1 MVQIYRAQFKA
12 SLAIVTQYRV
22 YLVIWILSLIAE
34 PIIYMTV
41 WTLVTREN
49 GAIGGYTGGDF
60 AAYYITWMLV
70 RHFAVTLSPDSIEI
84 RIRQGQLSPMLL
96 RPIHP
101 VHLDIADNIGYKV
114 VALPFVL
121 VIMLGLALTFSPTFH
136 LLWWNVLAFIPVL
149 VLAYPIRFLSHW
161 ILGMVSFWTTRA
173 ASIFG
178 LFNVM
183 EIFLTGRLAPLVLL
197 PVWIQVTANVSPFRW
212 MIAFP
217 VEVLLGKL
225 SPQEVLV
232 GVGVQIVWLA
242 LMIGLLRLVWH
253 YGTRR
258 YAAVGA

>member
-1 MVQIYRAQFKA
+1 
-12 SLAIVTQYRV
+12 
-22 YLVIWILSLIAE
+22 
-34 PIIYMTV
+34 
-41 WTLVTREN
+41 
-49 GAIGGYTGGDF
+49 
-60 AAYYITWMLV
+60 
-70 RHFAVTLSPDSIEI
+70 
-84 RIRQGQLSPMLL
+84 MLL

-232 GVGVQIVWLA
+232 GVGVQIVWVA